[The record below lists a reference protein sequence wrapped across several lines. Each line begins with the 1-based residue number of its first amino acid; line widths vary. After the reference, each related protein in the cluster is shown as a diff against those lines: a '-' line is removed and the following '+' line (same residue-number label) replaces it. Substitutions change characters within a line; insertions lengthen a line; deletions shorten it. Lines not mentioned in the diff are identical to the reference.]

1 MTSCHSEQRFAP
13 ETHKSRLVEILRA
26 RLSRLLLLIAVFF
39 AKTSACLMLRRGTG
53 LKRLLVTEG
62 RTWGGI
68 LPLLLLV
75 LLIKLLTILVG
86 WMNELLN
93 RSCWG
98 YGMRELVL
106 TRICGESMLERM
118 LHR

>member
-1 MTSCHSEQRFAP
+1 MGCHSEQRFAP

-26 RLSRLLLLIAVFF
+26 RLSRMLLLNAVFSSETR
-39 AKTSACLMLRRGTG
+39 AWLMLRRGTG
-53 LKRLLVTEG
+53 LKRLLMMKG
-62 RTWGGI
+62 RTWRGI

-75 LLIKLLTILVG
+75 LLIQLLTMSVG
-86 WMNELLN
+86 WMNEMLH

-98 YGMRELVL
+98 HRKRELVL
-106 TRICGESMLERM
+106 TRICGESLLEGM